1 MSGKRKA
8 PDLHSE
14 LLAGSDAEQE
24 HKERLKKYS
33 GAKKHSNEVADYIV
47 NHELTLFKEAELLS
61 ACSSWL
67 IFRHF
72 YTANQYRLI
81 GGCTCKKHLLCAMC
95 ALRRSAKTVREY
107 ESKIRQVMAEKDSLI
122 PVLLTLTV
130 KNGPGLEERTNH
142 LDSALTRMI
151 DSRRRAKHGDR
162 HKTTFRIIDGGAG
175 AFEFKRGKNSGL
187 WHPHIHMI
195 ALVPAETDLLEF
207 EWNISEEW
215 RKLTKDSFN
224 VDVTPIDMSS
234 EESRFKAICE
244 VFRYALKFGEMEI
257 ADQVHA
263 YKILKGRRLV
273 RAFGSLR
280 GVIVPEDLNESI
292 EDELK
297 LKPYMD
303 LVYEY
308 SKGKGYFLKEVTDT
322 GDQLTG
328 SARPASTEGTK
339 NGNRFNRKIFL
350 QVKDLDKPWRKR
362 SLDQEYMQEWVD
374 GAGVESS
381 YQETIVPF

>member
-1 MSGKRKA
+1 MKSDKKRKA
-8 PDLHSE
+8 PDLYSE
-14 LLAGSDAEQE
+14 VLAGTDAEQE

-47 NHELTLFKEAELLS
+47 PHEPTLFKEAEALR
-61 ACSSWL
+61 ACSTWL
-67 IFRHF
+67 IFRFF
-72 YTANQYRLI
+72 YTAGQYKMI

-107 ESKIRQVMAEKDSLI
+107 EGKIRQVMEEKTELI
-122 PVLLTLTV
+122 PVLLTLTI
-130 KNGPGLEERTNH
+130 KNGPDLEERTNH
-142 LDSALTRMI
+142 LDSAVTRMI
-151 DSRRRAKHGDR
+151 SNRRFAKAGGR
-162 HKTTFRIIDGGAG
+162 HKTSFRIIDGGAG

-187 WHPHIHMI
+187 WHPHLHMI
-195 ALVPAETDLLEF
+195 ALIPSETDLLEF

-224 VDVTPIDMSS
+224 VDVTPIDVSS

-257 ADQVHA
+257 PDQVYA
-263 YKILKGRRLV
+263 YKILRGRRLV

-280 GVIVPEDLNESI
+280 GVVVPDDLHDSI

-297 LKPYMD
+297 LKPYID

-322 GDQLTG
+322 GDQFTE
-328 SARPASTEGTK
+328 SARPASTEGEK
-339 NGNRFNRKIFL
+339 NASKLQRKMFL
-350 QVKDLDKPWRKR
+350 SVKDLDKPWRKR
-362 SLDQEYMQEWVD
+362 SLDQKYMDQWVH
-374 GAGVESS
+374 ENN
-381 YQETIVPF
+381 EEIPF